1 MKKGCI
7 HLVMLRYAMQKYTA
21 KLNLNPRKQY
31 DLIEREESEIVLW
44 SSSRHQR
51 GGGEIYKRYM
61 SGYGVVPFMIIIMV
75 LHAA

>member
-31 DLIEREESEIVLW
+31 DLIEKKERERKVR
-44 SSSRHQR
+44 SSC
-51 GGGEIYKRYM
+51 GAAAGTKEVEVRYIKDICLVM
-61 SGYGVVPFMIIIMV
+61 GLSH
-75 LHAA
+75 L